1 MEITPEL
8 SRLEQA
14 LTQIF
19 GLVLKPATP
28 TTLTTCAKCRGFKNP
43 GFKTCFNCSL
53 ESGCDTA
60 GFCTYAVYD
69 SQMMRYMY
77 DYKRPSHQNA
87 NNVSRTVI
95 ASLLLSKLSRHLSC
109 CEKKTDMPLNY
120 WTNVP
125 STNPSSSRSSS
136 DHQLYKL
143 AADIIRKIKPGLR
156 YIPLTSTLID
166 HSHSRVFRP
175 DLYNLGSFE
184 VTNAHILLM
193 EDTWV
198 SGFHVESVAQM
209 LKDAG
214 AAKVSTL
221 CLARAVDPR
230 YKPNQQLVEAIKNH
244 ALVFNPEICPW
255 TQTGSC
261 P

>member
-1 MEITPEL
+1 MDTTPEL
-8 SRLEQA
+8 ERLEQA
-14 LTQIF
+14 LTQTF
-19 GLVLKPATP
+19 GLVLKPATT
-28 TTLTTCAKCRGFKNP
+28 TTLTTCGKCRGFKNP
-43 GFKTCFNCSL
+43 GFKTCFNCDL

-77 DYKRPSHQNA
+77 DYKRPSHENA

-95 ASLLLSKLSRHLSC
+95 ASLLLSKLSRHLTC
-109 CEKKTDMPLNY
+109 CEKIADRPLNY

-136 DHQLYKL
+136 DHHLYKL
-143 AADIIRKIKPGLR
+143 AAEIIKGVYPSLG
-156 YIPLTSTLID
+156 YVPLTSTLIE
-166 HSHSRVFRP
+166 HINPRSFRP
-175 DLYNLGSFE
+175 DLYNLGSFD
-184 VTNAHILLM
+184 VANAHILLM

-198 SGFHVESVAQM
+198 SGVHVESVAQM

-221 CLARAVDPR
+221 CIARAVDP
-230 YKPNQQLVEAIKNH
+230 KFSPNQGLISAIKNQSV
-244 ALVFNPEICPW
+244 VFNPEICPW
-255 TQTGSC
+255 THTGDC